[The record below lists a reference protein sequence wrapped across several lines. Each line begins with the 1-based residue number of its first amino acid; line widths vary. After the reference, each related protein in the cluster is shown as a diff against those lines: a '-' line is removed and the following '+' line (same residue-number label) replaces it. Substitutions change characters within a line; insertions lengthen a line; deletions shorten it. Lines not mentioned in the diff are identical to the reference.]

1 MRINTQQDDEGAE
14 VQMAPLIDCM
24 FLLLIFFLV
33 ATTLKKMERELPV
46 ELPQAAVAEEVR
58 PRESLLVIGVDSVGN
73 FYVNSENVGVNGRE
87 ACRAAIAQAREHG
100 VPVRIDG
107 DTVASYGRVVEVL
120 SWCKAVGLSDM
131 KLHIRDKEQKR

>member
-46 ELPQAAVAEEVR
+46 QLPQAAVAEEVR
-58 PRESLLVIGVDSVGN
+58 PRDHLLIIGVDSVGN

-87 ACRAAIAQAREHG
+87 ACRAAIGKAAGQG

-107 DTVASYGRVVEVL
+107 DTVASYGRVVEAL
-120 SWCKAVGLSDM
+120 SWCKAHGLSDV
-131 KLHIRDKEQKR
+131 KLHIRDEERSR